1 MAEEK
6 DDQSGGSPPSTSP
19 KQEHE
24 QEQAH
29 DGQGAPDDKKRGRP
43 ERTATF
49 QDYMVRLASARNCKY
64 DDADFSQRIF
74 SYANKWDF
82 AAYAAGILAAVGA
95 GVTMPLMTVIFGT
108 ATLPVLFVG

>member
-1 MAEEK
+1 MAK
-6 DDQSGGSPPSTSP
+6 ARLTRKRAALNARQPSKTTWFVSLP
-19 KQEHE
+19 
-24 QEQAH
+24 
-29 DGQGAPDDKKRGRP
+29 QG
-43 ERTATF
+43 TA
-49 QDYMVRLASARNCKY
+49 CIY

-108 ATLPVLFVG
+108 ATLPVLSVG